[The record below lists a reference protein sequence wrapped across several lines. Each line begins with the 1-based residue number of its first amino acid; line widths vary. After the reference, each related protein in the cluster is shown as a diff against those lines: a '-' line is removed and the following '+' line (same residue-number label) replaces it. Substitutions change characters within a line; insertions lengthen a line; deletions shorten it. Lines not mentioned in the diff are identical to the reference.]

1 MKKVLLSSL
10 TISLLLTALTS
21 CSSDS
26 GTTSSTTPTPSTT
39 TPSTSTTTPDTSS
52 DTEDAADSTSNSD
65 KVWIIATDTT
75 YIPFEYT
82 DSNGDFIGI
91 DVDLLAAVAEDQG
104 FEYELQILGW
114 DGAVAAV
121 QSGQA
126 DGLIAGASKTEE
138 RMNSGW
144 LFSEGYYTAN
154 QTVVLPADT
163 TITSWE
169 ELEGETLAV
178 KIGTASM
185 NYGLEMAEE
194 YGFNTVSFE
203 DTPTM
208 IQDVL
213 MGNSAGCFED
223 TPVMAAT
230 IKEQNLALT
239 IPEGMHNEGAD
250 YGFAI
255 MDEANMELLEM
266 FDEGLANVRANG
278 IYDEII
284 EKYFG

>member
-1 MKKVLLSSL
+1 MKKVLLSTL
-10 TISLLLTALTS
+10 TMSLLLALTS

-26 GTTSSTTPTPSTT
+26 GTTTSTPSTT
-39 TPSTSTTTPDTSS
+39 TPSASTESASTDDTAS
-52 DTEDAADSTSNSD
+52 DDAGSESTSD

-82 DSNGDFIGI
+82 NEAGEFVGL

-144 LFSEGYYTAN
+144 LFSEGYYNAN
-154 QTVVLPADT
+154 QTVILPEGST
-163 TITSWE
+163 VTSWE
-169 ELEGETLAV
+169 ELAGETLAV

-185 NYGLEMAEE
+185 DYGLAMAEE
-194 YGFNTVSFE
+194 YGFSTVSFE

-230 IKEQNLALT
+230 IKEQGLALM

-255 MDEANMELLEM
+255 MDESNMELLEM
-266 FDEGLANVRANG
+266 FDAGLVNVTANG
-278 IYDEII
+278 TYDEII